1 MAFDELTLESF
12 IWKNTMRAANAVAPN
27 LALPAEERRLVSETN
42 PLY

>member
-1 MAFDELTLESF
+1 MAFDELTLELCV
-12 IWKNTMRAANAVAPN
+12 WGHAMRAANAVAPN